1 LSLTDPINKS
11 EPSVQPPF
19 GQRLLAHPS
28 YRYYALVILTLGY
41 AVNVMDRA
49 VLGVLNEAIK
59 EAFSASDKQLGLLG
73 GMAFALFYATFGI
86 PIAAWADRSNR
97 RDVLAFAVSAW
108 SAMTAICGMAL
119 NFTMLLAARAGTAV
133 GEAGGTPPSHALISD
148 YFPLRKRATALSLY
162 ALGVPLGAMAGSYL
176 GGWGNQLYGWRW
188 TFILVG
194 LPGILFALLIRFTLI
209 EPTRGMADN
218 LAPARMKAA
227 APPILEVFK
236 YLWHER
242 PAFRHVSLAAALH
255 SVVWYSGSSGF
266 NASFLQRSHGMT
278 SGEAGSWLAMLSLIG
293 AIGTFL
299 GGYLGDRLSVR
310 FDDRRWYLWLPAAA
324 TLVMVP
330 FQFYSYLANSL
341 PVYMSAF
348 AIMTVLA
355 SFFFGP
361 SFAMTQGLAT
371 VRMRAVA
378 TSLLLFIQ
386 TLIGQGLGPLIA
398 GAISDHLKPIYGQDS
413 LRYGLVIVGLVNIW
427 AAAHYYWGARTL
439 REDLAATERL
449 AT

>member
-1 LSLTDPINKS
+1 LSQS
-11 EPSVQPPF
+11 EPIYKSGPGVQPPF
-19 GQRLLAHPS
+19 GQRLLAVPA
-28 YRYYALVILTLGY
+28 YRYYVLALLTLGY

-59 EAFSASDKQLGLLG
+59 VTFSASDKQLGLLG
-73 GMAFALFYATFGI
+73 GIAFALFYATFGI

-97 RDVLAFAVSAW
+97 RNVLAWAVSAW
-108 SAMTAICGMAL
+108 SAMTALCGLAV

-148 YFPLRKRATALSLY
+148 YFPLRQRATALSLY
-162 ALGVPLGAMAGSYL
+162 ALGVPLGAMAGSYF
-176 GGWGNQLYGWRW
+176 GGWGNEFYGWRT

-194 LPGILFALLIRFTLI
+194 LPGILVALVIRFTLL
-209 EPTRGMADN
+209 EPTRGMSESVTKDAS
-218 LAPARMKAA
+218 RTE
-227 APPILEVFK
+227 APPIFDVFRF
-236 YLWHER
+236 LWHKR
-242 PAFRHVSLAAALH
+242 PAFRHLSLAAALH
-255 SVVWYSGSSGF
+255 SVVWYAGSSGF

-278 SGEAGSWLAMLSLIG
+278 SGEAGSWLAVMSLIG
-293 AIGTFL
+293 AAGTFL
-299 GGYLGDRLSVR
+299 GGYFGDRLSVR
-310 FDDRRWYLWLPAAA
+310 YDDRRWYLWLPAGA
-324 TLVMVP
+324 TLAMVP
-330 FQFYSYLANSL
+330 FQFYSYLAPSL
-341 PVYMSAF
+341 PVYMTAF

-386 TLIGQGLGPLIA
+386 TLIGQGIGPFIA
-398 GAISDHLKPIYGQDS
+398 GAISDYLQPVYGRDS
-413 LRYGLVIVGLVNIW
+413 LRYALVIVGLVNIW

-439 REDLAATERL
+439 RADLEATEREQ
-449 AT
+449 A